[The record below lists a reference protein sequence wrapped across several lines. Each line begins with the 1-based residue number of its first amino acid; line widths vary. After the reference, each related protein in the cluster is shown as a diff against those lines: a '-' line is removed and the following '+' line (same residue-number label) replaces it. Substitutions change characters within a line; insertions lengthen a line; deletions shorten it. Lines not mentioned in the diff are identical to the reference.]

1 MPKLTRNFL
10 KGRMNKDVDLRLI
23 PPGEY
28 RDATN
33 IQIATSEG
41 ADVGAIESVLGNI
54 EQNNHP
60 VSGSWQAKFG
70 GLNTKV
76 IGSARDTQN
85 NKIYWFIT
93 CPDNSIDAIVEYNT
107 ADGKVTPII
116 IDARDGTNNIDPV
129 LNFNASNIITGINI
143 IDGMLFWTDNLNE
156 PRRLNI
162 ETFKTATLATVGTD
176 TTFADNTTSVYER
189 DPEQPGDDTTR
200 LFTAHDITVIK
211 KGPESALTVNV
222 GSSVKST
229 SNNLNPVG
237 TAVNPVTTS
246 FNFSNVA
253 NNATAVGPLTLSSA
267 IGYFNHSPEPVVV
280 LNASKTQADKTI
292 SKYRIVANIDTSYG
306 SATSTSVKLDI
317 QQMSN
322 DIPDESLSWEFK
334 LLEDDAVFENDMPRF
349 SYRYKYVDGEY
360 SPFAPFSK
368 AAFAPG
374 KFKYSSEEGL
384 NSGME
389 NNIRQIYLTGFSQ
402 SDMDV
407 EKVEVLCKT
416 VKSNNVYV
424 IHEFGSTTT
433 NSSLTLLTDKL
444 GRVLP
449 SNQSLR
455 LFDAVPRKALAQEVV
470 GNRLVYGNYLEN
482 YDLTTNDGRV
492 TATQDNTVIA
502 ISDPIGAPSV
512 KSGREY
518 TIGISWLDEFGRES
532 PVLTSSDSTV
542 LIKRKQA
549 AKINTLRASISEL
562 NYSAPSWATHYKWYI
577 KESKG
582 EYYNLALDRYYNAED
597 GSVWLSFPSSEINK
611 VREGQH
617 IFLKKEHD
625 SSTPV
630 LENNKFKIL
639 NIEKSV
645 PDYLSNKHVPAS
657 FAELA
662 SDNGA
667 AGAFQ
672 GFELGQNKITFFGPT
687 ADTAQPATTENNN
700 VNFYSSIKEG
710 ALIEFKDKNGY
721 GASKK
726 YAIKSGGP
734 LGIIETFAFNGVN
747 STQMAKYEIVLESAV
762 EDTWLTSLADKAEFK
777 AVIYHKEKKF
787 LPEFNGRFFVN
798 VAKTAVLED
807 KIGAAFTDVNALET
821 DTDFV
826 ISPSNMRI
834 DNDDS
839 TPDVLE
845 NSTYILWDDEDVDNT
860 TDSKLPGTT
869 DNFKLFWVDS
879 QGTQALLP
887 NEKAVKFLH
896 KFVPG
901 VYFKFKY
908 SDGTVS
914 ATNYKLVSKVAGAEY
929 NRHSTSSTND
939 VNSTNVGHGVC
950 YTLTMDKAREDTQ
963 TGNSTTMTGI
973 RLLKEVEKPDIDQLT
988 STNPA
993 VFETEPL
1000 DIADVDLFYEASGKI
1015 AKSSITSVADIDW
1028 FNCYTFG
1035 NGVESNRIRD
1045 DFNAPVIG
1053 NGVRVNA
1060 KLDEPFKETRRGS
1073 SMTFGGIINNIT
1085 NINNSNQFLTAE
1097 DIFKD
1102 LNPSYGTIQKLH
1114 TRNSDLIALCEDKV
1128 IKVLANKDA
1137 LFEADGKPALTAT
1150 PNVLGQA
1157 VPFAGEYGISK
1168 NPESFA
1174 SYGFRAYFA
1183 DKSRRAVL
1191 RLSADGLTVISDKG
1205 MRNYFSDKW
1214 DAFGNNK
1221 IYGSFDERNEVYN
1234 VTTSLTEQ
1242 VSFNEAANG
1251 WPTRLTYVSEFSG
1264 LSLDN
1269 QYYTFHE
1276 GKIWK
1281 HNSANRNNFYDT
1293 ANSSSVR
1300 IIFNDAV
1307 DKVKRFTTLS
1317 YDGGSGWDAE
1327 ITTTGQTGVVN
1338 EWKNKEGLYYNFIK
1352 GSSITTTQDFSVQGI
1367 GKPSEFGL
1375 GISTITFAKPI
1386 NVSVQVGDGVYK
1398 NAISSE
1404 QGVITAISND
1414 RLQFTIGGS
1423 MDVAA
1428 SDFIYVKKPVGTFVS
1443 ALTGNVANV
1452 GMTKAGGINA
1462 NNELFSVSAEAF
1474 ISSE

>member
-1 MPKLTRNFL
+1 
-10 KGRMNKDVDLRLI
+10 
-23 PPGEY
+23 
-28 RDATN
+28 
-33 IQIATSEG
+33 
-41 ADVGAIESVLGNI
+41 
-54 EQNNHP
+54 
-60 VSGSWQAKFG
+60 
-70 GLNTKV
+70 
-76 IGSARDTQN
+76 
-85 NKIYWFIT
+85 
-93 CPDNSIDAIVEYNT
+93 
-107 ADGKVTPII
+107 
-116 IDARDGTNNIDPV
+116 
-129 LNFNASNIITGINI
+129 
-143 IDGMLFWTDNLNE
+143 
-156 PRRLNI
+156 
-162 ETFKTATLATVGTD
+162 
-176 TTFADNTTSVYER
+176 
-189 DPEQPGDDTTR
+189 
-200 LFTAHDITVIK
+200 
-211 KGPESALTVNV
+211 
-222 GSSVKST
+222 
-229 SNNLNPVG
+229 
-237 TAVNPVTTS
+237 
-246 FNFSNVA
+246 
-253 NNATAVGPLTLSSA
+253 
-267 IGYFNHSPEPVVV
+267 
-280 LNASKTQADKTI
+280 
-292 SKYRIVANIDTSYG
+292 
-306 SATSTSVKLDI
+306 
-317 QQMSN
+317 
-322 DIPDESLSWEFK
+322 
-334 LLEDDAVFENDMPRF
+334 
-349 SYRYKYVDGEY
+349 
-360 SPFAPFSK
+360 
-368 AAFAPG
+368 
-374 KFKYSSEEGL
+374 
-384 NSGME
+384 
-389 NNIRQIYLTGFSQ
+389 
-402 SDMDV
+402 V

-416 VKSNNVYV
+416 IKSENVYV
-424 IHEFGSTTT
+424 IHEFGATYTT
-433 NSSLTLLTDKL
+433 SSLTLLTDKL
-444 GRVLP
+444 GRVVP

-482 YDLTTNDGRV
+482 YDLTTSDGRV
-492 TATQDNTVIA
+492 SATQSNTATA
-502 ISDPIGAPSV
+502 SDPIGTPSV
-512 KSGREY
+512 KSGRDY

-532 PVLTSSDSTV
+532 PVLTSSDSSV

-549 AKINTLRASISEL
+549 AKINKLRASIDIQS
-562 NYSAPSWATHYKWYI
+562 YTAPSWATHYKWYI

-617 IFLKKEHD
+617 IFLKKEHN
-625 SSTPV
+625 SSTSV
-630 LENNKFKIL
+630 LEGNKFKIL

-645 PDYLSNKHVPAS
+645 PDYLANKHVPAS

-667 AGAFQ
+667 TGAFQ
-672 GFELGQNKITFFGPT
+672 GFELTENKVTFFGPT
-687 ADTAQPATTENNN
+687 ADTAQPGTDENNN
-700 VNFYSSIKEG
+700 VNFYSSIREG

-721 GASKK
+721 GTSKK
-726 YAIKSGGP
+726 YTIKSGGP
-734 LGIIETFAFNGVN
+734 LGIIEQFTFNGVT
-747 STQMAKYEIVLESAV
+747 STKMAKYEIVLENTI
-762 EDTWLTSLADKAEFK
+762 EDTWLTNLADKEEFK
-777 AVIYHKEKKF
+777 AVVYHKEKKF

-807 KIGAAFTDVNALET
+807 KIGAAFTDLNALET

-826 ISPSNMRI
+826 ISPDNMRI
-834 DNDDS
+834 DADDT

-845 NSTYILWDDEDVDNT
+845 DSTHILWYDRDVDNPVT
-860 TDSKLPGTT
+860 NSKLPGNT

-879 QGTQALLP
+879 QGTQSDLP
-887 NEKAVKFLH
+887 NQKTVKFLH

-914 ATNYKLVSKVAGAEY
+914 ATNYKLVSKVAGTEY
-929 NRHSTSSTND
+929 NRHHTSGGND
-939 VNSTNVGHGVC
+939 VNSTNVGHGIC
-950 YTLTMDKAREDTQ
+950 YTLTIDKARIDTQ
-963 TGNSTTMTGI
+963 AGNSTTMTGI

-988 STNPA
+988 SANPA

-1015 AKSSITSVADIDW
+1015 AKGNITSVADIDW

-1085 NINNSNQFLTAE
+1085 NVNNSNQFLTAE

-1114 TRNSDLIALCEDKV
+1114 ARNSDLIALCADKV
-1128 IKVLANKDA
+1128 IKILANKDA
-1137 LFEADGKPALTAT
+1137 LFEADGRPALTAT
-1150 PNVLGQA
+1150 LNVLGQA
-1157 VPFAGEYGISK
+1157 VPFAGEYGISN

-1183 DKSRRAVL
+1183 DKARRAVL

-1205 MRNYFSDKW
+1205 MRNHFSDRW

-1234 VTTSLTEQ
+1234 VTTRVSPAEQ

-1251 WPTRLTYVSEFSG
+1251 WTTRLTYVSEFSG

-1281 HNSANRNNFYDT
+1281 HSSANRNNFYDVGY
-1293 ANSSSVR
+1293 NSSIKV
-1300 IIFNDAV
+1300 IFNDAL
-1307 DKVKRFTTLS
+1307 DKVKRFTALS
-1317 YDGGSGWDAE
+1317 YDGGNGWSAE
-1327 ITTTGQTGVVN
+1327 ITTSGQTGVVN

-1352 GSSITTTQDFSVQGI
+1352 GSSITTTSDFSVQGI
-1367 GKPSEFGL
+1367 GKPRDDSN
-1375 GISTITFAKPI
+1375 STTIMFTNPI

-1398 NAISSE
+1398 NAIISAQGTITDISS
-1404 QGVITAISND
+1404 D
-1414 RLQFTIGGS
+1414 RLQLTTGSTIS
-1423 MDVAA
+1423 VLT

-1443 ALTGNVANV
+1443 ALTGTTATVS
-1452 GMTKAGGINA
+1452 MTKAGGNGA

>member
-10 KGRMNKDVDLRLI
+10 KGRMNKDVDLRLV
-23 PPGEY
+23 PAGEY
-28 RDATN
+28 RDAAN
-33 IQIATSEG
+33 IQVSTSEG
-41 ADVGAIESVLGNI
+41 QDAGAIESVLGNNKI
-54 EQNNHP
+54 QSKASGGNWDNNYGA
-60 VSGSWQAKFG
+60 SG
-70 GLNTKV
+70 TPTV

-85 NKIYWFIT
+85 NKIYFFIT
-93 CPDNSIDAIVEYNT
+93 SDIDAIIEYDKAT
-107 ADGKVTPII
+107 GHIAPVI
-116 IDARDGTNNIDPV
+116 IDARTSGAV
-129 LNFNASNIITGINI
+129 LNFNANNMITGANI
-143 IDGMLFWTDNLNE
+143 VDGMLFWTDNLNE

-162 ETFKTATLATVGTD
+162 ETFKTATAATLGSN
-176 TTFADNTTSVYER
+176 TTFAGNTTHVYGR
-189 DPEQPGDDTTR
+189 AADFIAD
-200 LFTAHDITVIK
+200 DITVIK
-211 KGPESALTVNV
+211 KAPESALTIAV

-229 SNNLNPVG
+229 SGDLNPVG

-246 FNFSNVA
+246 FNFSNVSA
-253 NNATAVGPLTLSSA
+253 GDTSVGAFTLSSA
-267 IGYFNHSPEPVVV
+267 IGYHETEEVVV

-292 SKYRIVANIDTSYG
+292 SKYRVVANIDTTYG
-306 SATSTSVKLDI
+306 SASSTSVKLDI

-322 DIPDESLSWEFK
+322 DIPDETLTWEFK
-334 LLEDDAVFENDMPRF
+334 LLEDDAVFENDIPRF
-349 SYRYKYVDGEY
+349 SYRYRFIDGEY

-374 KFKYSSEEGL
+374 KFKYSSEEGI

-389 NNIRQIYLTGFSQ
+389 NNIRQIYLSGFALTPA
-402 SDMDV
+402 DV
-407 EKVEVLCKT
+407 DKVEVLYKGS
-416 VKSNNVYV
+416 KSENVYV
-424 IHEFGSTTT
+424 VHEFDYAFDT
-433 NSSLTLLTDKL
+433 NPKPTLSLTLLTDKL
-444 GRVLP
+444 GRVIP

-482 YDLTTNDGRV
+482 YDLTTSDGRV
-492 TATQDNTVIA
+492 SATQSNTATA
-502 ISDPIGAPSV
+502 SDPIGTPSV
-512 KSGREY
+512 KSGRDY

-532 PVLTSSDSTV
+532 PVLTSSDSSV

-549 AKINTLRASISEL
+549 AKINKLRANIAVGS
-562 NYSAPSWATHYKWYI
+562 YTAPSWATHYKWYI
-577 KESKG
+577 KESRG

-617 IFLKKEHD
+617 IFLKKEHN
-625 SSTPV
+625 SSSAV
-630 LENNKFKIL
+630 LEDNKFKIL

-645 PDYLSNKHVPAS
+645 PDYLANKHVPAS

-662 SDNGA
+662 SNNVGA
-667 AGAFQ
+667 NVFQ
-672 GFELGQNKITFFGPT
+672 GFEVGENKITFFGPT

-726 YAIKSGGP
+726 YTIKSGGP
-734 LGIIETFAFNGVN
+734 LGIIESFQFNGV
-747 STQMAKYEIVLESAV
+747 TTKMAKYEIVLESAV
-762 EDTWLTSLADKAEFK
+762 DDTWLTSLADKEEFK
-777 AVIYHKEKKF
+777 AVVYHKEKKF

-807 KIGAAFTDVNALET
+807 KIGAAFTDLNALET

-826 ISPSNMRI
+826 ISPTSDGI
-834 DNDDS
+834 DANNVTHILLDDLDAQA
-839 TPDVLE
+839 PDA
-845 NSTYILWDDEDVDNT
+845 SPPDNT
-860 TDSKLPGTT
+860 DT
-869 DNFKLFWVDS
+869 FKLFWIDS
-879 QGTQALLP
+879 DGTGANLP

-901 VYFKFKY
+901 VSFKFKY
-908 SDGTVS
+908 ANNIVS
-914 ATNYKLVSKVAGAEY
+914 PTTYKLVSKVAGTEY
-929 NRHSTSSTND
+929 DRTSTDHPVTGSSNLGD
-939 VNSTNVGHGVC
+939 GIC
-950 YTLTMDKAREDTQ
+950 YTLTMDKPREE
-963 TGNSTTMTGI
+963 TTSGLNVIGI
-973 RLLKEVEKPDIDQLT
+973 RLFKEVEKPDIDQLT

-1015 AKSSITSVADIDW
+1015 AKSNITSVADIDW

-1085 NINNSNQFLTAE
+1085 NVNNSNQFLTAE

-1114 TRNSDLIALCEDKV
+1114 ARNSDLIALCEDKV
-1128 IKVLANKDA
+1128 IKILANKDA
-1137 LFEADGKPALTAT
+1137 LFEADGRPALTAT

-1183 DKSRRAVL
+1183 DKARRAVL

-1205 MRNYFSDKW
+1205 MRNHFTDHW
-1214 DAFGNNK
+1214 DDSGVPAK
-1221 IYGSFDERNEVYN
+1221 LCGSFDERNEVYN
-1234 VTTSLTEQ
+1234 IVTDTNEQ
-1242 VSFNEAANG
+1242 VSFSETVNG
-1251 WPTRLTYVSEFSG
+1251 WPTRLSYQPEFSG
-1264 LSLDN
+1264 VSLDN
-1269 QYYTFHE
+1269 QFFTFKN
-1276 GKIWK
+1276 GYMWI
-1281 HNSANRNNFYDT
+1281 HNNTTKNLFYNVVG
-1293 ANSSSVR
+1293 ANSSVN
-1300 IIFNDAV
+1300 IVFNDLPSSP
-1307 DKVKRFTTLS
+1307 KMFKTLS
-1317 YDGGSGWDAE
+1317 YDGALGWDAAV
-1327 ITTTGQTGVVN
+1327 TMQPSSQTGSVTDWV
-1338 EWKNKEGLYYNFIK
+1338 EKEGIYYNYIK
-1352 GSSITTTQDFSVQGI
+1352 GTSSSAKDFNTQGI
-1367 GKPSEFGL
+1367 GQTNADINSGP
-1375 GISTITFAKPI
+1375 ITFVNPV
-1386 NVSVQVGDGVYK
+1386 NVNVQVGDAIYK
-1398 NAISSE
+1398 NGSYTGATVSAI
-1404 QGVITAISND
+1404 AAD
-1414 RLQFTIGGS
+1414 RLSITPSTAVQVDPG
-1423 MDVAA
+1423 
-1428 SDFIYVKKPVGTFVS
+1428 DFIYVVKPAGLFTNGLIGTTAQV
-1443 ALTGNVANV
+1443 L
-1452 GMTKAGGINA
+1452 MTKSGNTGGS
-1462 NNELFSVSAEAF
+1462 NELFSVSAEIF